1 MKDDKTGL
9 RQLSNVDLV
18 TYAVGRK
25 RLTPLELELTMRL
38 EQVIE
43 QRLEVLDKL
52 PRLACATCPTFAHL
66 MPRDLDDVAE
76 ELVGDTIWE

>member
-18 TYAVGRK
+18 TYALGHK
-25 RLTPLELELTMRL
+25 RLTPLELELVMRL

-43 QRLEVLDKL
+43 QRREVLDKL
-52 PRLACATCPTFAHL
+52 PKLACATCPTFAHL
-66 MPRDLDDVAE
+66 MPRDLEGGFE
-76 ELVGDTIWE
+76 ELAGDTIWE